1 MIASLTRENCCD
13 GCELPNICYSV
24 RVSNELGSGNAR
36 AAKFA
41 VVVVCVTSVTI
52 GVVCMALIL
61 ITRDNFPYLFTS
73 SSDVAKEVSKLAT
86 LLGITML
93 LNSLQPVLSGIF
105 KKIWVLCVSIENIR
119 ERRGTKTFMKEGR
132 NKPNLIT
139 SKPSFS

>member
-13 GCELPNICYSV
+13 GCELRNICDSV
-24 RVSNELGSGNAR
+24 RVSNELGAGNDR

-41 VVVVCVTSVTI
+41 VVVVCVTSVAI

-86 LLGITML
+86 ILGITVL
-93 LNSLQPVLSGIF
+93 LNSLQPVLSGIS
-105 KKIWVLCVSIENIR
+105 KKIWVLCVSIE
-119 ERRGTKTFMKEGR
+119 ERGKKTLMKRGR
-132 NKPNLIT
+132 NKPYLIT
-139 SKPSFS
+139 SKPSLS